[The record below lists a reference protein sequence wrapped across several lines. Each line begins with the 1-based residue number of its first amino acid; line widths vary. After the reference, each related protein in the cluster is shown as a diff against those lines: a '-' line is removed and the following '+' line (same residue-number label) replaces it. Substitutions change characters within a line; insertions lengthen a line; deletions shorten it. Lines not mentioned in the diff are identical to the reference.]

1 MTNFLCFLHK
11 RRIDRSWQQGVATL
25 ADDIGAAFFVGS
37 ILWNMFF
44 GISKVLEWCLSDTS
58 QRNSIL
64 HLYRLPVP
72 DLGAVRV
79 GYGERGGLE
88 WPWFDL
94 HFDPKSMLRA
104 CILQISVMYTG
115 GLKEIPLETRDSDMS
130 KYLK

>member
-88 WPWFDL
+88 WPFFL
-94 HFDPKSMLRA
+94 FALRSQKYA
-104 CILQISVMYTG
+104 SRMYLTDIG
-115 GLKEIPLETRDSDMS
+115 YVHGWVEGNSSRD
-130 KYLK
+130 